1 MNICFYTYY
10 YITNTEL
17 NDLEN
22 KTDINKINNIEKND
36 KSKDEDNYHDNDK
49 EFELIMSKNKNKG
62 YKKLDNE
69 DKEL

>member
-22 KTDINKINNIEKND
+22 KTDINIINNIENND
-36 KSKDEDNYHDNDK
+36 KSKDEDKYHDNDK
-49 EFELIMSKNKNKG
+49 EFKLIMIKPKNKG
-62 YKKLDNE
+62 YIKLENE